1 MSVETVN
8 FGGIIAN
15 NITFSY
21 EKNNATLK
29 DVCLNVGNSEILGII
44 GPNGSGK
51 TTLIKCLNKILEPLQ
66 GEILL
71 NGKNLEGMKQAK
83 IAKEISYVPQ
93 NSKNDM
99 VSPNV
104 YDVVKMGR
112 RPHVS
117 WNYTEKDEHLVWKAM
132 EDLDVAQLASNSFDA
147 LSSGQT
153 QRVLIARAI
162 AQEAKILLLDEPTSN
177 LDIRYQY
184 EVMNMVQEI
193 VKSRCVSACIIVH
206 DLDLALKY
214 CDRLI
219 LMCGGESLKIGTAE
233 EVLTP
238 ELVKEAYGIDIS
250 VEYIKGRKR
259 VIVL

>member
-1 MSVETVN
+1 MGTKTMN
-8 FGGIIAN
+8 FGGMVAN
-15 NITFSY
+15 NIVFSY
-21 EKNNATLK
+21 EKNNVTLK
-29 DVCLNVGNSEILGII
+29 DVCLRIGNSEILGII

-51 TTLIKCLNKILEPLQ
+51 TTLIKCLNRILEPIQ

-71 NGKNLEGMKQAK
+71 NGENLERLKRNK

-99 VSPNV
+99 TSPNV

-112 RPHVS
+112 RPHIS
-117 WNYTEKDEHLVWKAM
+117 WNYTERDEYLVWKAM

-162 AQEAKILLLDEPTSN
+162 AQEAKMLLLDEPTSN
-177 LDIRYQY
+177 LDIKYQY
-184 EVMNMVQEI
+184 EVMNLVREI
-193 VKSRCVSACIIVH
+193 VKSRSVSACVIVH

-219 LMCGGESLKIGTAE
+219 LMCQGESLKTGSAE
-233 EVLTP
+233 EVITP

-250 VEYIKGRKR
+250 VEHIKGRNR

>member
-1 MSVETVN
+1 MNAEAID
-8 FGGIIAN
+8 FGGMVAS
-15 NITFSY
+15 NIVFSY
-21 EKNNATLK
+21 EKNNAILK
-29 DVCLNVGNSEILGII
+29 DVCLNIENSEILGII

-51 TTLIKCLNKILEPLQ
+51 TTLIKCLNRILEPLQ

-71 NGKNLEGMKQAK
+71 NGTNLEKMKRAK

-99 VSPNV
+99 ASPNV

-112 RPHVS
+112 RPHIS
-117 WNYTEKDEHLVWKAM
+117 WNYTEKDEYLVWKAM
-132 EDLDVAQLASNSFDA
+132 EDLDVAQLASHSFDA

-162 AQEAKILLLDEPTSN
+162 AQEAKMLLLDEPTSN

-184 EVMNMVQEI
+184 EVMNLVQEI
-193 VKSRCVSACIIVH
+193 VKSRCVSACVIVH
-206 DLDLALKY
+206 DLDLALRY

-219 LMCGGESLKIGTAE
+219 LMCNGESLKLGTTE
-233 EVLTP
+233 EVITP
-238 ELVKEAYGIDIS
+238 KLVEKAYGIEIS
-250 VEYIKGRKR
+250 VEHIKGRNR